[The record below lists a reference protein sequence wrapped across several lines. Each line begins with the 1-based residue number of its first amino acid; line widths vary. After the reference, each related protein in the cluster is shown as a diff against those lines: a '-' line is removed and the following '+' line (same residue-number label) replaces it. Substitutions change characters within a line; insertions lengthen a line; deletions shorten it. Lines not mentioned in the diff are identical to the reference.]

1 MTGDQK
7 PFVSVVIPV
16 YNEERFIEPFLN
28 SVYQQDYDKDYL
40 EIIVVD
46 GHSSDRTVEIIKEKF
61 PEVRVIDNPQRI
73 VPISMNIG
81 IKEAK
86 GEYIIRLDAHCTYP
100 TDYFSRLIHYITT
113 LPHADNVGG
122 VCRTLPANDSAE
134 AVAIAIALSSKFG
147 MGNSEFRVGAKEI
160 KEVDTVPFGCYRREI
175 FKKIGGYDEELI
187 RNQDN
192 ELNSRLKIYGGT
204 IYLIPDL
211 VIDYYARDSVRKA
224 GKMFYQYGLF
234 NPLVD
239 KKLGQFTSLRRM
251 IPLFFVLYL
260 ILLLILS
267 AIFPSAAVWF
277 AIPLFLYLILDIIF
291 ATKEISRP
299 SVALW
304 LLYIYPVIHINYGV
318 GYIEGIIRI
327 LRKKSFVAQYNR

>member
-1 MTGDQK
+1 ME
-7 PFVSVVIPV
+7 PYVSVVIPV
-16 YNEERFIEPFLN
+16 YNEEKFIEPFLR
-28 SVYQQDYDKDYL
+28 SVFSQDYPSDKL

-46 GHSSDRTVEIIKEKF
+46 GHSSDRTVSIIREKF
-61 PEVRVIDNPQRI
+61 PVVTVLDNPRKI
-73 VPISMNIG
+73 VPISMNMG
-81 IKEAK
+81 IREARGK
-86 GEYIIRLDAHCTYP
+86 YIIRLDAHCTYP

-122 VCRTLPANDSAE
+122 VCRTLPANESAE

-175 FKKIGGYDEELI
+175 LEKIGGYDEELI

-204 IYLIPDL
+204 IYLLPDL
-211 VIDYYARDSVRKA
+211 VIDYYARDSVKKT

-260 ILLLILS
+260 MLFLILS
-267 AIFPSAAVWF
+267 CIFPSAAVWL

-291 ATKEISRP
+291 AAKVIYRP

-304 LLYIYPVIHINYGV
+304 LLYIYPVIHINYGI

-327 LRKKSFVAQYNR
+327 CRKKSFVAQYNR